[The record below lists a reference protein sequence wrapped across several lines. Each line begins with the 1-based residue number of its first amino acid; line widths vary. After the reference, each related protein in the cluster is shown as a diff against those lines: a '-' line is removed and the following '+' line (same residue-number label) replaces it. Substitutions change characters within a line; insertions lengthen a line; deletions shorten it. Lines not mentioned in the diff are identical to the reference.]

1 MSVAR
6 VQPPRDY
13 VGTVPPVYTTP
24 PIGDYMKL
32 LTPYMQ
38 WGGDTHT
45 CLSIAGSVTS
55 LSSPL
60 SIHFHRVS
68 GKTRA
73 YHQRGSTTILSEAN
87 PNSSHTLIVDVI
99 TLTKSSTRMRSPLP
113 QWQLSSSRARDFS

>member
-13 VGTVPPVYTTP
+13 VGTIPPVYTTP

-55 LSSPL
+55 LSCPL
-60 SIHFHRVS
+60 SLIFLFNFHRGLFNTYMV
-68 GKTRA
+68 
-73 YHQRGSTTILSEAN
+73 
-87 PNSSHTLIVDVI
+87 
-99 TLTKSSTRMRSPLP
+99 RSALGVLP
-113 QWQLSSSRARDFS
+113 